1 LAKQAAALYYDCF
14 QRLHDTYAKDWAH
27 YSYLAD
33 LFVSEAPSGSR
44 LRVIKTD
51 TVVEDGANDLAG
63 STAYAD
69 VRQAALLLRKTAQ
82 REINEF
88 QSSPP

>member
-1 LAKQAAALYYDCF
+1 M
-14 QRLHDTYAKDWAH
+14 
-27 YSYLAD
+27 
-33 LFVSEAPSGSR
+33 
-44 LRVIKTD
+44 IKTD

-82 REINEF
+82 REINDF